1 MVIRT
6 RYIVVEETESQLDI
20 MLGREKPFEFRVKSY
35 FNSTRE
41 GDFTFLPHLHPP
53 PPTTIHHYSTNINK

>member
-6 RYIVVEETESQLDI
+6 RYIVVEETERQLDI
-20 MLGREKPFEFRVKSY
+20 MLGRDKPFEFRVKSY

-41 GDFTFLPHLHPP
+41 GDFTFLRP
-53 PPTTIHHYSTNINK
+53 TIHHHSTNVNK